1 MIEYYKENEKRL
13 ASITAFT
20 VRPLHNRHNPFTL
33 LHKIM
38 NNSMLRGKDGQY
50 RDTGSVEPG
59 SRQNFGSVSG
69 SENQLLGIFYTK
81 DTFSLY

>member
-1 MIEYYKENEKRL
+1 MIEYSKENEKRL

-38 NNSMLRGKDGQY
+38 NNSIESHGKVWNIEESN
-50 RDTGSVEPG
+50 RILP
-59 SRQNFGSVSG
+59 N
-69 SENQLLGIFYTK
+69 ITK
-81 DTFSLY
+81 YFAFED

>member
-1 MIEYYKENEKRL
+1 MEKFHVWFL
-13 ASITAFT
+13 TNLT
-20 VRPLHNRHNPFTL
+20 VYSPP
-33 LHKIM
+33 
-38 NNSMLRGKDGQY
+38 GKDGQY